1 MSAATKRGNSSNIP
15 NTAPRKAPKSSPK
28 PLQKQK
34 QQSASSIDK
43 EHLKSTTPSQNYFDS
58 HFSNNKNLE
67 ADSSNAQPVK
77 ISVDALGTVLVSSSL
92 PLSIPHESELPLQ
105 ESLDALNVKS
115 RVIPLVAKLVTA
127 KSDEPSIDRKSK
139 KAKKNSDEESLVRL
153 PPIQQSLF
161 PIMNT
166 YADVL
171 LTTQT
176 RENEV
181 DMRQTYC
188 LHTVNH
194 VLKTRDRVLK
204 NTARLNAAA
213 LASSSKDTSG
223 EVAEATPEEVED
235 EDEDAG
241 DVERNGN
248 VIEYRDQGF
257 TRPKVLILIPF
268 KNIAFE
274 VIETIIKLSGASQVE
289 NKSRFTSEFTL
300 PPEEDGLDPTKP
312 EDYQHDFRGN
322 IDDCFRIGIKFS
334 RRHMKLFSD
343 FYSADVI
350 VASPL
355 GLRMVVG
362 AEGDKERDFDFLSSI
377 EVVVV
382 DRCDMLL
389 MQNWDH
395 LQHIFQHLNLTPKS
409 AHDCDFAR
417 TKSWYLDGRSALL
430 RQSILLSAFPTP
442 EINALMAKAC
452 KNVDG
457 RVKISKSYRGSV
469 GEVVV
474 QVPQMFNRITSPSLR
489 ELDDARFKHFVEKVI
504 PTLKRG
510 GLEQKGTIIF
520 IPSYFD
526 YVRVR
531 NHLRDNHGDIE
542 VGELCEYTSNSD
554 ISRTRSNFFH
564 GKISILLM
572 TERFHFFR
580 RYKIRGCKHVV
591 FYQLPEYA
599 QFYAELLNG
608 MDVGMESRC
617 SVVYSVYDKFRMERV
632 VGSDRVKKMMDKD
645 TFIMNAMQRA
655 SLWVKQNPWR
665 ASMIGW
671 AGITVAGFS
680 VLSTVRSEMD
690 LKRRQAY
697 RDVIEREYAE
707 RASQESR
714 G

>member
-1 MSAATKRGNSSNIP
+1 MVCQQQFDGCGWVSSVVKATVWGRDGRACILPFSCIDLGNGPVRWHVSDRVRYPCQQKGSFFLFLKIFKNTTATKRPSKRSPSDIP
-15 NTAPRKAPKSSPK
+15 NTAARKAPTPSTK
-28 PLQKQK
+28 PLQKQ
-34 QQSASSIDK
+34 QRSGVDK
-43 EHLKSTTPSQNYFDS
+43 EQVLNKTSIENYFDS
-58 HFSNNKNLE
+58 HFSNSKNLE
-67 ADSSNAQPVK
+67 GDSSNAQPIK
-77 ISVDALGTVLVSSSL
+77 ASVEALGTVLVSSSL
-92 PLSIPHESELPLQ
+92 PLSIPHESELPLH
-105 ESLDALNVKS
+105 ETLDALGVKA
-115 RVIPLVAKLVTA
+115 RVIPLMAKLATA
-127 KSDEPSIDRKSK
+127 KSDETSIDRKTK
-139 KAKKNSDEESLVRL
+139 KVKKDSNEVHLS
-153 PPIQQSLF
+153 PIQQSLF

-223 EVAEATPEEVED
+223 EAEATPEDVED
-235 EDEDAG
+235 DDEDA
-241 DVERNGN
+241 
-248 VIEYRDQGF
+248 
-257 TRPKVLILIPF
+257 VLILIPF

-322 IDDCFRIGIKFS
+322 IVDCFRIGIKFS

-343 FYSADVI
+343 FYLADVI

-442 EINALMAKAC
+442 EINALMAKSC

-457 RVKISKSYRGSV
+457 RIKISKQFRGSV

-474 QVPQMFNRITSPSLR
+474 QVPQMYNRITSPSLR

-531 NHLRDNHGDIE
+531 NHLRDHQADIE

-564 GKISILLM
+564 GKTSILLM

-608 MDVGMESRC
+608 MAVGRC

-645 TFIMNAMQRA
+645 TFMFA
-655 SLWVKQNPWR
+655 
-665 ASMIGW
+665 
-671 AGITVAGFS
+671 
-680 VLSTVRSEMD
+680 
-690 LKRRQAY
+690 
-697 RDVIEREYAE
+697 
-707 RASQESR
+707 
-714 G
+714 

>member
-1 MSAATKRGNSSNIP
+1 MTATKPPNKRSPSNIP
-15 NTAPRKAPKSSPK
+15 NTAARKALTPSTK
-28 PLQKQK
+28 PLQKQ
-34 QQSASSIDK
+34 QRSSVDK
-43 EHLKSTTPSQNYFDS
+43 EQVLNKTSIENYFDS
-58 HFSNNKNLE
+58 HFSNSKNLE
-67 ADSSNAQPVK
+67 GDSSNAQPIK
-77 ISVDALGTVLVSSSL
+77 ASVEALGTVLVTSSL
-92 PLSIPHESELPLQ
+92 PLSIPHESELPLH
-105 ESLDALNVKS
+105 ETLDVLGVKA
-115 RVIPLVAKLVTA
+115 RVIPLMAKLATA
-127 KSDEPSIDRKSK
+127 KSDEPSIDRK
-139 KAKKNSDEESLVRL
+139 AKKVKKDSNEVRL
-153 PPIQQSLF
+153 LPIQQSLF

-181 DMRQTYC
+181 EMRQTYC

-223 EVAEATPEEVED
+223 EAEATPEDVED
-235 EDEDAG
+235 DDEDAG

-257 TRPKVLILIPF
+257 TRPKVLVLIPF

-289 NKSRFTSEFTL
+289 NKSRLTSEFTL

-442 EINALMAKAC
+442 EINALMAKSC

-457 RVKISKSYRGSV
+457 RIKISKVYRGSV

-474 QVPQMFNRITSPSLR
+474 QVPQMYNRITSPSLR

-531 NHLRDNHGDIE
+531 NHLRDHQADIE

-564 GKISILLM
+564 GKTSILLM

-580 RYKIRGCKHVV
+580 RYKIRGCKHVF

-645 TFIMNAMQRA
+645 TFMFA
-655 SLWVKQNPWR
+655 
-665 ASMIGW
+665 
-671 AGITVAGFS
+671 
-680 VLSTVRSEMD
+680 
-690 LKRRQAY
+690 
-697 RDVIEREYAE
+697 
-707 RASQESR
+707 
-714 G
+714 

>member
-1 MSAATKRGNSSNIP
+1 MSATKRANKRSPSNIL
-15 NTAPRKAPKSSPK
+15 NAAARKAPSPSSK
-28 PLQKQK
+28 PLQKQ
-34 QQSASSIDK
+34 QRSSVDK
-43 EHLKSTTPSQNYFDS
+43 EQALNKPSIENYFDS

-67 ADSSNAQPVK
+67 GDSSNAQPVK
-77 ISVDALGTVLVSSSL
+77 ASVEALGTVLVSSSL
-92 PLSIPHESELPLQ
+92 PLAIPHESELPLQ
-105 ESLDALNVKS
+105 ETLDALSVKA
-115 RVIPLVAKLVTA
+115 RVIPLVAKLATA
-127 KSDEPSIDRKSK
+127 KSDEPSIDRK
-139 KAKKNSDEESLVRL
+139 AKKVKKDSNEESSVRL
-153 PPIQQSLF
+153 SPIQQSLF

-181 DMRQTYC
+181 EMRQTYC

-223 EVAEATPEEVED
+223 EAEGTPEDVED
-235 EDEDAG
+235 DDEDAG
-241 DVERNGN
+241 DVEKNGN
-248 VIEYRDQGF
+248 IIEYRDQGF

-442 EINALMAKAC
+442 EINALMAKSC

-457 RVKISKSYRGSV
+457 RIKISKAYRGSV

-474 QVPQMFNRITSPSLR
+474 QVPQMYNRITSLSLR

-531 NHLRDNHGDIE
+531 NHLRDHHADIE

-564 GKISILLM
+564 GKTSILLM

-645 TFIMNAMQRA
+645 TFMFA
-655 SLWVKQNPWR
+655 
-665 ASMIGW
+665 
-671 AGITVAGFS
+671 
-680 VLSTVRSEMD
+680 
-690 LKRRQAY
+690 
-697 RDVIEREYAE
+697 
-707 RASQESR
+707 
-714 G
+714 

>member
-1 MSAATKRGNSSNIP
+1 MTATKRPNKRSPSIIP
-15 NTAPRKAPKSSPK
+15 NAAARKAPTPSTK
-28 PLQKQK
+28 PLQKQ
-34 QQSASSIDK
+34 QRSIVDK
-43 EHLKSTTPSQNYFDS
+43 EQVLNKPSIENYFDS
-58 HFSNNKNLE
+58 HFSNSKNLE
-67 ADSSNAQPVK
+67 GDFSNAQPIK
-77 ISVDALGTVLVSSSL
+77 ASVESLGNVLVSSSL
-92 PLSIPHESELPLQ
+92 PLSIPHESDLPLQ
-105 ESLDALNVKS
+105 ETLDALNVKA
-115 RVIPLVAKLVTA
+115 RVIPLVAKLATA
-127 KSDEPSIDRKSK
+127 KSDEPSMDR
-139 KAKKNSDEESLVRL
+139 KAKKVKKDSNEESSVRL
-153 PPIQQSLF
+153 SPIQQSLF

-171 LTTQT
+171 ITTQT

-181 DMRQTYC
+181 EMRQTYC

-223 EVAEATPEEVED
+223 EAEAIPENVED
-235 EDEDAG
+235 DDDDAG

-442 EINALMAKAC
+442 EINALMAKLC

-457 RVKISKSYRGSV
+457 RIKISKAYRGSV

-474 QVPQMFNRITSPSLR
+474 QVPQMYNRITSPSLR

-531 NHLRDNHGDIE
+531 NHLRDHHADIE

-564 GKISILLM
+564 GKTSILLM

-645 TFIMNAMQRA
+645 TFMFA
-655 SLWVKQNPWR
+655 
-665 ASMIGW
+665 
-671 AGITVAGFS
+671 
-680 VLSTVRSEMD
+680 
-690 LKRRQAY
+690 
-697 RDVIEREYAE
+697 
-707 RASQESR
+707 
-714 G
+714 

>member
-1 MSAATKRGNSSNIP
+1 MSATKRANKRSPSNIP
-15 NTAPRKAPKSSPK
+15 NAAARKAPTPSTK
-28 PLQKQK
+28 PLQKPQR
-34 QQSASSIDK
+34 SSVDK
-43 EHLKSTTPSQNYFDS
+43 EQALNKTLIENYFDS

-67 ADSSNAQPVK
+67 GDSSNAQPVK
-77 ISVDALGTVLVSSSL
+77 ASVEALGTVLVSSSL

-105 ESLDALNVKS
+105 ETLDALSVKA
-115 RVIPLVAKLVTA
+115 RVIPLMAKLATA
-127 KSDEPSIDRKSK
+127 KSDELSIDRK
-139 KAKKNSDEESLVRL
+139 AKKVKKDSNEESSVRL
-153 PPIQQSLF
+153 SPIHQSLF

-181 DMRQTYC
+181 EMRQTYC

-223 EVAEATPEEVED
+223 EAEGTTED
-235 EDEDAG
+235 AEDDDEDAG

-442 EINALMAKAC
+442 EINALMAKSC

-457 RVKISKSYRGSV
+457 RIKISKAYRGSV

-474 QVPQMFNRITSPSLR
+474 QVPQMYNRITSPSLR

-531 NHLRDNHGDIE
+531 NHLRDHHADLE

-564 GKISILLM
+564 GKTSILLM

-599 QFYAELLNG
+599 QFYAELMNG

-645 TFIMNAMQRA
+645 TFMFA
-655 SLWVKQNPWR
+655 
-665 ASMIGW
+665 
-671 AGITVAGFS
+671 
-680 VLSTVRSEMD
+680 
-690 LKRRQAY
+690 
-697 RDVIEREYAE
+697 
-707 RASQESR
+707 
-714 G
+714 

>member
-1 MSAATKRGNSSNIP
+1 MTATKRPNKRSPCDIP
-15 NTAPRKAPKSSPK
+15 NTTARKAPTPSTK
-28 PLQKQK
+28 PLQKQ
-34 QQSASSIDK
+34 QRSSVDK
-43 EHLKSTTPSQNYFDS
+43 EQVLNKTSIENYFDS
-58 HFSNNKNLE
+58 HFSNSKNLE
-67 ADSSNAQPVK
+67 GDSSNAQPIK
-77 ISVDALGTVLVSSSL
+77 ASVEALGTVLVSSSL
-92 PLSIPHESELPLQ
+92 PLSIPHESELPLH
-105 ESLDALNVKS
+105 ETLDALGVKA
-115 RVIPLVAKLVTA
+115 RVIPLMAKLATA
-127 KSDEPSIDRKSK
+127 KSDETSIDRK
-139 KAKKNSDEESLVRL
+139 AKKVKKDSNEVHLS
-153 PPIQQSLF
+153 PIQQSLF

-223 EVAEATPEEVED
+223 EAEGITEDVED
-235 EDEDAG
+235 DDEDAG

-442 EINALMAKAC
+442 EINALMAKSC

-457 RVKISKSYRGSV
+457 RIKISKVYRGSV

-474 QVPQMFNRITSPSLR
+474 QVPQMYNRITSPSLR

-531 NHLRDNHGDIE
+531 NHLRDHQADIE

-564 GKISILLM
+564 GKTSILLM

-599 QFYAELLNG
+599 QFYAELMNG

-645 TFIMNAMQRA
+645 TFMFA
-655 SLWVKQNPWR
+655 
-665 ASMIGW
+665 
-671 AGITVAGFS
+671 
-680 VLSTVRSEMD
+680 
-690 LKRRQAY
+690 
-697 RDVIEREYAE
+697 
-707 RASQESR
+707 
-714 G
+714 

>member
-1 MSAATKRGNSSNIP
+1 MSATKRPNKRSPSNIL
-15 NTAPRKAPKSSPK
+15 NAAARKAPTPSTK
-28 PLQKQK
+28 PLQKPQRS
-34 QQSASSIDK
+34 SADKDQALNKTSI
-43 EHLKSTTPSQNYFDS
+43 ENYFDS

-67 ADSSNAQPVK
+67 GDSSNAQPVK
-77 ISVDALGTVLVSSSL
+77 ASVEALGTVLVSSSL

-105 ESLDALNVKS
+105 ETLDALSVKA
-115 RVIPLVAKLVTA
+115 RVIPLMAKLATA
-127 KSDEPSIDRKSK
+127 KSDELSIDRK
-139 KAKKNSDEESLVRL
+139 AKKVKKDSNEESSVRL
-153 PPIQQSLF
+153 SPIHQSLF

-181 DMRQTYC
+181 EMRQTYC

-223 EVAEATPEEVED
+223 EDEGITEDVED
-235 EDEDAG
+235 DDEDAG

-300 PPEEDGLDPTKP
+300 PPEEDGIDPTKP

-442 EINALMAKAC
+442 EINALMAKSC

-457 RVKISKSYRGSV
+457 RIKISKAYRGSV

-474 QVPQMFNRITSPSLR
+474 QVPQMYNRITSPSLR

-531 NHLRDNHGDIE
+531 NHLRDHHADLE

-564 GKISILLM
+564 GKTSILLM

-599 QFYAELLNG
+599 QFYAELMNG

-645 TFIMNAMQRA
+645 TFMFA
-655 SLWVKQNPWR
+655 
-665 ASMIGW
+665 
-671 AGITVAGFS
+671 
-680 VLSTVRSEMD
+680 
-690 LKRRQAY
+690 
-697 RDVIEREYAE
+697 
-707 RASQESR
+707 
-714 G
+714 